1 ADLRGR
7 RLSTMDT
14 RAERRV
20 VDLSKALRL
29 LEKSPVEA
37 LLGPR
42 GGLLEE
48 VERFLIEEALGAD
61 AVGAF
66 LHDVV
71 DPPDH
76 RVRGRLALGGPVEG
90 LDLLYQVRL
99 GAREHRSLPGKVLRL
114 PVQEVAEEHGRL
126 VVEIVARGDDTE
138 PEVQGGPVEQVP
150 LAQPAGRAGR
160 APRGAGEFFDVH
172 PELTGDVRDEQFRAL
187 AGGIRLGL

>member
-1 ADLRGR
+1 MSRTDSPCLRDPGDTGRCLSAGLPLAAGPRERRGGLRGALANAHPLGGPLGHPAEGADLRGR

-48 VERFLIEEALGAD
+48 VERFLIEEALCAD

-90 LDLLYQVRL
+90 L
-99 GAREHRSLPGKVLRL
+99 
-114 PVQEVAEEHGRL
+114 
-126 VVEIVARGDDTE
+126 
-138 PEVQGGPVEQVP
+138 
-150 LAQPAGRAGR
+150 
-160 APRGAGEFFDVH
+160 
-172 PELTGDVRDEQFRAL
+172 
-187 AGGIRLGL
+187 